1 MSAYFAYTGLFGAA
15 INLLLLVPIIY
26 MLQVYDRVISSGSYS
41 TLTLLTLLVSAL
53 LMAMGAFEWVRSS
66 ILIAASNRLEKTL
79 EPRVSEATFRRAL
92 PSGGMSISAQPLSDL
107 SQLRQYLTS
116 QAPVA
121 FFDTPWVPIYLLI
134 MFLFHPWF
142 GIAATVAIVAMA
154 CFTYLNERLTNET
167 LQDANALNS
176 AAAKTMSS
184 NLRKAE
190 VIAAM
195 GMSNNINARHKA
207 ITAEVT
213 GRQTVASRLSNIIRS
228 SSKSFRIIMQSCVL
242 GLGAYLA
249 LKQQI
254 SPGMMIG
261 GALLLGRALAPIDQ
275 LVASWKGFS
284 DARPQYQRL
293 GEVLDK
299 LPSKAKVMSLPE
311 PTGNLFA

>member
-1 MSAYFAYTGLFGAA
+1 
-15 INLLLLVPIIY
+15 
-26 MLQVYDRVISSGSYS
+26 
-41 TLTLLTLLVSAL
+41 
-53 LMAMGAFEWVRSS
+53 
-66 ILIAASNRLEKTL
+66 
-79 EPRVSEATFRRAL
+79 
-92 PSGGMSISAQPLSDL
+92 
-107 SQLRQYLTS
+107 
-116 QAPVA
+116 
-121 FFDTPWVPIYLLI
+121 
-134 MFLFHPWF
+134 
-142 GIAATVAIVAMA
+142 MA